1 MCGNIECVQAPR
13 VAHGCSQCQG
23 FAACACAKIHH
34 DFVALGIQQQG
45 EQLRAFV
52 LHFHMPLPKQIQL
65 ADMRLALQADTP
77 RGVRRGCCRNGVLL
91 QRLEHG
97 LAFAVQHIDA
107 QIQWCGLQQC
117 RCCCVKLRA
126 QLRLQVF
133 GQPGREVVCGRS
145 ISHGLFAM
153 GQPLGFGGRQG
164 GQQGIVI
171 AGKGQNGQAA
181 LQRAAAAL
189 RPCLKLELAA
199 QNGVNGF
206 GDKGAV
212 AWPQRALVAKIVGN
226 HLICGVVKTEQL
238 RRKRCAVV

>member
-1 MCGNIECVQAPR
+1 
-13 VAHGCSQCQG
+13 
-23 FAACACAKIHH
+23 
-34 DFVALGIQQQG
+34 
-45 EQLRAFV
+45 
-52 LHFHMPLPKQIQL
+52 
-65 ADMRLALQADTP
+65 MRLALQADAP
-77 RGVRRGCCRNGVLL
+77 RGIRRGCCGNGVLL
-91 QRLEHG
+91 QGLEHG
-97 LAFAVQHIDA
+97 IAFAVQRIDA

-126 QLRLQVF
+126 LLRLQVF
-133 GQPGREVVCGRS
+133 GQPGREVVRGCS

-153 GQPLGFGGRQG
+153 GQPLGFCGCQG

-206 GDKGAV
+206 GNKGAF
-212 AWPQRALVAKIVGN
+212 AWSQRALVAKIVRN
-226 HLICGVVKTEQL
+226 YLICWMIETEQL